1 MWFKDLFD
9 RFTSFISRKF
19 SRGLNFRRRRRR
31 FKVKELQATA
41 INVGIVVAVVL
52 VAFLLVFTFFTS
64 VKMAGVSM
72 RPTIEDETNLLIN
85 RGRYLFM
92 KPSHN
97 HIVAFESLSNEQDT
111 IYVKRV
117 VAVPGDTVV
126 IKGGRLFVNGEKY
139 DDVADTESITYSG
152 LAETSI
158 TYSGLAETQLTLGE
172 DEYFVLGDNRNN
184 SEDSRYQS
192 IGLISKKQIKGK
204 VWFKLSFG
212 DFGIVN

>member
-9 RFTSFISRKF
+9 RFTRFISRKF

-139 DDVADTESITYSG
+139 DDVADTESITY
-152 LAETSI
+152 T
-158 TYSGLAETQLTLGE
+158 GLAETQLTLGE

-184 SEDSRYQS
+184 SEDSRYINYGNVQKS
-192 IGLISKKQIKGK
+192 EIKGK
-204 VWFKLSFG
+204 ITYRISPKEKRG
-212 DFGIVN
+212 DMD

>member
-31 FKVKELQATA
+31 FKVKELQVTA

-72 RPTIEDETNLLIN
+72 RTTIEDETNLLIN

-117 VAVPGDTVV
+117 VAVPGDTIV

-152 LAETSI
+152 LAET
-158 TYSGLAETQLTLGE
+158 QLTLGD

>member
-1 MWFKDLFD
+1 MWFRDLINKIKNFFEH
-9 RFTSFISRKF
+9 RF
-19 SRGLNFRRRRRR
+19 SRGLNFQRRRRR
-31 FKVKELQATA
+31 FKIKELQTIA
-41 INVGIVVAVVL
+41 INVGIIVLVVL
-52 VAFLLVFTFFTS
+52 LSFLLVFTFFTS

-72 RPTIEDETNLLIN
+72 KPTIQDNTNLLIN
-85 RGRYLFM
+85 RGSYLIL
-92 KPSHN
+92 KPNHN

-139 DDVADTESITYSG
+139 DDVADTE
-152 LAETSI
+152 SI

>member
-72 RPTIEDETNLLIN
+72 RTTIEDETNLLIN

-152 LAETSI
+152 LAET
-158 TYSGLAETQLTLGE
+158 QLTLGE

>member
-31 FKVKELQATA
+31 FKVKELQASA
-41 INVGIVVAVVL
+41 INVGIVVAAIL

-152 LAETSI
+152 LAET
-158 TYSGLAETQLTLGE
+158 QLTLGD

>member
-64 VKMAGVSM
+64 VKMDGVSM

-152 LAETSI
+152 LAET
-158 TYSGLAETQLTLGE
+158 QLTLGD

>member
-152 LAETSI
+152 LAET
-158 TYSGLAETQLTLGE
+158 QLTLGD

>member
-41 INVGIVVAVVL
+41 INVGIVVAVIL

-117 VAVPGDTVV
+117 VAVPGDTVM

-152 LAETSI
+152 LAET
-158 TYSGLAETQLTLGE
+158 QLTLGD

>member
-1 MWFKDLFD
+1 
-9 RFTSFISRKF
+9 
-19 SRGLNFRRRRRR
+19 
-31 FKVKELQATA
+31 
-41 INVGIVVAVVL
+41 
-52 VAFLLVFTFFTS
+52 
-64 VKMAGVSM
+64 M

-152 LAETSI
+152 LAET
-158 TYSGLAETQLTLGE
+158 QLTIGE

>member
-152 LAETSI
+152 LAETK
-158 TYSGLAETQLTLGE
+158 LTLGE

>member
-1 MWFKDLFD
+1 MWFKDLFN

-41 INVGIVVAVVL
+41 INVGIVVAVIL

-152 LAETSI
+152 LAET
-158 TYSGLAETQLTLGE
+158 QLTLGD

>member
-9 RFTSFISRKF
+9 KFTSFFNRKF
-19 SRGLNFRRRRRR
+19 SRGLNFRHRRRR
-31 FKVKELQATA
+31 FKVKELQKTA
-41 INVGIVVAVVL
+41 INIGIVVVIVL

-152 LAETSI
+152 LAET
-158 TYSGLAETQLTLGE
+158 QLTLGD

>member
-31 FKVKELQATA
+31 FKVKELQVTA
-41 INVGIVVAVVL
+41 INVGIVVAVIL

-152 LAETSI
+152 LAET
-158 TYSGLAETQLTLGE
+158 QLTLGD

>member
-31 FKVKELQATA
+31 FKVKELQVTA

-152 LAETSI
+152 LAET
-158 TYSGLAETQLTLGE
+158 QLTLGD

>member
-152 LAETSI
+152 LAET
-158 TYSGLAETQLTLGE
+158 QLTLGE

>member
-31 FKVKELQATA
+31 FKVKELQVTA

-152 LAETSI
+152 LAET
-158 TYSGLAETQLTLGE
+158 QLTLGE

>member
-41 INVGIVVAVVL
+41 INVGIVVAVIL

-152 LAETSI
+152 LAET
-158 TYSGLAETQLTLGE
+158 QLTLGD

>member
-111 IYVKRV
+111 IYLKRV

-139 DDVADTESITYSG
+139 DDVADTESSVRKKR
-152 LAETSI
+152 AR
-158 TYSGLAETQLTLGE
+158 ARE
-172 DEYFVLGDNRNN
+172 DTAIMKNAQPERIYKKYNRARGRN
-184 SEDSRYQS
+184 R
-192 IGLISKKQIKGK
+192 GGK
-204 VWFKLSFG
+204 A
-212 DFGIVN
+212 

>member
-1 MWFKDLFD
+1 M
-9 RFTSFISRKF
+9 
-19 SRGLNFRRRRRR
+19 
-31 FKVKELQATA
+31 
-41 INVGIVVAVVL
+41 AVIL

-152 LAETSI
+152 LAEM
-158 TYSGLAETQLTLGE
+158 QLTLGD

>member
-41 INVGIVVAVVL
+41 INVGIVVAVIL

-152 LAETSI
+152 LAET
-158 TYSGLAETQLTLGE
+158 QLTLGE

>member
-72 RPTIEDETNLLIN
+72 RTTIEDETNLLIN

-152 LAETSI
+152 LAET
-158 TYSGLAETQLTLGE
+158 QLTLGD

>member
-31 FKVKELQATA
+31 FKVKELQVTA

-72 RPTIEDETNLLIN
+72 RTTIEDETNLLIN

-152 LAETSI
+152 LAET
-158 TYSGLAETQLTLGE
+158 QLTLGE

>member
-152 LAETSI
+152 LAET
-158 TYSGLAETQLTLGE
+158 QLTLGE

-184 SEDSRYQS
+184 SEDSRYINYGNVQKS
-192 IGLISKKQIKGK
+192 EIKGK
-204 VWFKLSFG
+204 ITYRLSPKDKRG
-212 DFGIVN
+212 KVK

>member
-19 SRGLNFRRRRRR
+19 SGGLNFRRRRRR

-41 INVGIVVAVVL
+41 INVGIVVAVIL

-152 LAETSI
+152 LAET
-158 TYSGLAETQLTLGE
+158 QLTLGE

>member
-41 INVGIVVAVVL
+41 INVGIVVAVIL

-111 IYVKRV
+111 LYVKRV

-152 LAETSI
+152 LAET
-158 TYSGLAETQLTLGE
+158 QLTLGD

>member
-31 FKVKELQATA
+31 FKVKELQASA
-41 INVGIVVAVVL
+41 INVGIVVAVIL

-92 KPSHN
+92 KPGHN

-152 LAETSI
+152 LAET
-158 TYSGLAETQLTLGE
+158 QLTLGD

>member
-31 FKVKELQATA
+31 FKVKELQVTA

-97 HIVAFESLSNEQDT
+97 HIVAFESLSNEQNT

-152 LAETSI
+152 LAET
-158 TYSGLAETQLTLGE
+158 QLTIGE